1 MSAFAPLVGAKRNID
16 EHLSA
21 DDVRRMID
29 DARAKKDRDA
39 DKLGGNR
46 KNSHRQKNPT
56 PQHSRGELRVIG
68 SSGRSRARFTPR
80 VPAAGGLELVGVG
93 VAISHRSTCRWLR
106 RGGMDRWRNH
116 RSSVT
121 GISLVALRICSRPL
135 TASAADTASALQ
147 LAISSRSQRLARA
160 RRTHPTSSPTIY
172 SVSGRRSASGSIV
185 SGAAAGRGDEG
196 A

>member
-68 SSGRSRARFTPR
+68 SSGRSSRPFYPSGAGCRWPRAR
-80 VPAAGGLELVGVG
+80 G
-93 VAISHRSTCRWLR
+93 
-106 RGGMDRWRNH
+106 RGGRDQ
-116 RSSVT
+116 SSVDVP
-121 GISLVALRICSRPL
+121 LVKARRHGPMAESSPASRVFPL
-135 TASAADTASALQ
+135 WHCASALD
-147 LAISSRSQRLARA
+147 R
-160 RRTHPTSSPTIY
+160 
-172 SVSGRRSASGSIV
+172 
-185 SGAAAGRGDEG
+185 
-196 A
+196 

>member
-116 RSSVT
+116 RQRHGYFPCGIAHLLSTANRVRGGYSV
-121 GISLVALRICSRPL
+121 RL
-135 TASAADTASALQ
+135 TACYQ
-147 LAISSRSQRLARA
+147 LAISTACTRAADASHKQPHDLLGQR
-160 RRTHPTSSPTIY
+160 
-172 SVSGRRSASGSIV
+172 
-185 SGAAAGRGDEG
+185 
-196 A
+196 